1 MSNKV
6 ETSILELLCN
16 PELREVCMGFI
27 EEWMFS
33 SETCKAF
40 YKALKQPVYNGT
52 IPTLQ
57 AFVLDCHMQHG
68 VNEEDCEIVARVI
81 QNAVDSSLNGRVN
94 AEECTQQIEE
104 FIKERRTARGVE
116 MLAAATKHSD
126 KVKGR
131 EMLQSALSF
140 TISTDYYF
148 DFSDPTFI
156 HTARDSDFPPGG
168 VIIKSSFS
176 VVNRSS
182 SFKGYK
188 YGDLILVCARPGAGK
203 STTMVGE
210 GAHAVRQGFRVCHVF
225 IGDMSEYDGFLKYIA
240 YWSGQPIEVILR
252 DGYEAYYTPEMRE
265 LFSRL
270 RVKALPADTHDVY
283 QLLAK
288 VNKLRRS
295 FEFDML
301 VVDYDANIK
310 SNNGD
315 NMYGEGGN
323 TYANLKSYGKSKCAV
338 MIGSQ
343 SKPAFWD
350 VEVVP
355 MEAPAESSKKA
366 HHVDIMLGVGRNKAC
381 RTVGTLNIAKMR
393 RGESDVQVRLHLDY
407 AQARM
412 REISVDQYQEL
423 IAQSQAMGETKTFPD
438 PDDGAS

>member
-6 ETSILELLCN
+6 ETSILELICN
-16 PELREVCMGFI
+16 PELREVCMGFV

-33 SETCKAF
+33 SDTC
-40 YKALKQPVYNGT
+40 KALKQPIYNGS
-52 IPTLQ
+52 IPSLQ

-68 VNEEDCEIVARVI
+68 VNEDDCEIVARVI
-81 QNAVDSSLNGRVN
+81 QNAVDASLNGPLN

-116 MLAAATKHSD
+116 ILASASKHSD

-148 DFSDPTFI
+148 DFSDPSFI
-156 HTARDSDFPPGG
+156 TSARESDFPPGG

-176 VVNRSS
+176 VVNRAS

-203 STTMVGE
+203 SSTMVNE
-210 GAHAVRQGFRVCHVF
+210 GANTVVQGFKVCHVF
-225 IGDMSEYDGFLKYIA
+225 LGDMSEYDAFLKYIA

-252 DGYEAYYTPEMRE
+252 DGYEQYYTPEMRE
-265 LFSRL
+265 RFSRL
-270 RVKALPADTHDVY
+270 RVKALPADTYDIY

-288 VNKLRRS
+288 INKLRRS
-295 FEFDML
+295 FEFDLL

-310 SNNGD
+310 STSSD

-323 TYANLKSYGKSKCAV
+323 IYANLKSYGKSKCAV

-350 VEVVP
+350 HEVIP

-366 HHVDIMLGVGRNKAC
+366 HHVDVMLGVGRNKAC
-381 RTVGTLNIAKMR
+381 REVGTLNIAKMR
-393 RGESDVQVRLHLDY
+393 RGESDIQVRLHLDY
-407 AQARM
+407 ACANM
-412 REISVDQYQEL
+412 REITVDRYQEL
-423 IAQSQAMGETKTFPD
+423 IAQSQAREETKVFEEPEE
-438 PDDGAS
+438 